1 MYNIIKTVI
10 LWIYQKYTSFC

>member
-1 MYNIIKTVI
+1 MYNMIKTVI